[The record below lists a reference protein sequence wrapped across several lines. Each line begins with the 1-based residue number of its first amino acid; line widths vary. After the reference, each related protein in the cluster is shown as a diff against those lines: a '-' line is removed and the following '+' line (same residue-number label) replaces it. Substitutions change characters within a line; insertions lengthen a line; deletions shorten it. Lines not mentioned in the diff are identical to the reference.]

1 MLTFL
6 IASNVLALFFSGA
19 LFVLAR
25 RSLREARGAMVYI
38 RSARH
43 DVKTMHDRLT
53 SEPVLLPFPGSRQK
67 LRLADTGDGA

>member
-6 IASNVLALFFSGA
+6 IASNVLSLLISAAALVYA
-19 LFVLAR
+19 QRTVRA
-25 RSLREARGAMVYI
+25 ARGAMAYV

-67 LRLADTGDGA
+67 LRLVEAGDGA